1 MFTYWFSLLL
11 LTRFGLPK
19 PIRYAI
25 LFVLALLTIAVVVW
39 TTNLFLTLEQRTTPP
54 HVHTHRTR

>member
-11 LTRFGLPK
+11 LARFGLPK

-25 LFVLALLTIAVVVW
+25 LFVLAVLTIAVVLW
-39 TTNLFLTLEQRTTPP
+39 TTNLFLTLAQRTTPP

>member
-1 MFTYWFSLLL
+1 MLSYILGFLLL
-11 LTRFGLPK
+11 SRFGIPK
-19 PIRYAI
+19 QLRYCLLI
-25 LFVLALLTIAVVVW
+25 LIAVLLIAVVLW